1 MLEHLL
7 KKIIVLPSWHEG
19 MANTNLE
26 GAASGRPI
34 ITSNIPGCRE
44 AVEDGVTGYLVLS
57 KNVEDLYKVMKK
69 FVKLSYETRKNM
81 GLAGR
86 KRMEKNFDKKQVVYE
101 TISKLYK

>member
-1 MLEHLL
+1 MVR
-7 KKIIVLPSWHEG
+7 K
-19 MANTNLE
+19 
-26 GAASGRPI
+26 
-34 ITSNIPGCRE
+34 
-44 AVEDGVTGYLVLS
+44 
-57 KNVEDLYKVMKK
+57 KVMKK